1 MGRSYKLQPTE
12 TQMKKVFIDTNV
24 FIIHLRYKRDKNYK
38 INKEFLKL
46 VLSVKVKGYISIY
59 NLLET
64 AGILSFNLNS
74 KQIKELFISF
84 PNIFNVE
91 VIFPQKTENTL
102 LYINIEDI
110 LKQIYKKMALL
121 DAVILD
127 LFEKSNVETF
137 ITWNAKDF
145 KDKIKKKILTPREFL
160 EKV

>member
-1 MGRSYKLQPTE
+1 MGKSYKIQPTE
-12 TQMKKVFIDTNV
+12 KQMKKVFIDTNV
-24 FIIHLRYKRDKNYK
+24 FIIYLRYKRDKNYK
-38 INKEFLKL
+38 LNKEFLEL
-46 VLSVKVKGYISIY
+46 ILLGKVKGYTSIY
-59 NLLET
+59 NILET
-64 AGILSFNLNS
+64 VGILSFNLNS

-102 LYINIEDI
+102 LCIDIEDI
-110 LKQIYKKMALL
+110 LKQIYRKMAFL

-127 LFEKSNVETF
+127 LFEKSNIEAF

-145 KDKIKKKILTPREFL
+145 KNKTKKQILTPMEFL